1 MKKETAGVIISV
13 MTALV
18 SGVIV
23 EAMPNLVLRIFFIIG
38 VCLTLALYLL
48 RQKIRWQW
56 KDIAIGVVGTIT
68 ALILVISVAVG
79 GSDHFWQQIFNFMGI
94 KTETEETQE
103 AEAQQV
109 IAMQEAQI
117 AELNDEIK
125 TLEEKIDVLLADA
138 QEYED
143 LELQMDSL
151 GKELKALSDG
161 FSEYQFWSGMENQE
175 EAEEIYQKILEL
187 VKVDGN
193 DIFPDLKED
202 KREVEL
208 FYKVRLTDKEY
219 HYCNIISALE
229 MYGVDCEKL
238 AIDEYQLAL
247 WDIETLF
254 IHYSMYK
261 KAAELEKGVTFE
273 EVTFKYNDYRI
284 SMSEYSDTFDYGGWR
299 QHFPN
304 YTADEIL
311 ASMDRAILR
320 FYKKLNLN
328 FNTQI
333 K

>member
-1 MKKETAGVIISV
+1 MKKETVGVIVSV

-68 ALILVISVAVG
+68 VLVFVISVAVG
-79 GSDHFWQQIFNFMGI
+79 GSDHFWQQLESFAGI
-94 KTETEETQE
+94 GTEKEEVQE
-103 AEAQQV
+103 AEAQRV
-109 IAMQEAQI
+109 IVMQEAQI
-117 AELNDEIK
+117 AELNEEIE

-138 QEYED
+138 QGYEN

-151 GKELKALSDG
+151 GKELRTLSEG
-161 FSEYQFWSGMENQE
+161 VSEYQFWSGMEDQK

-187 VKVDGN
+187 VKINGEV
-193 DIFPDLKED
+193 IFPDLKDD
-202 KREVEL
+202 KQEVEL

-229 MYGVDCEKL
+229 MYGVDCEKMS
-238 AIDEYQLAL
+238 IDEYQLVL

-273 EVTFKYNDYRI
+273 EAIYEYNDYRI
-284 SMSEYSDTFDYGGWR
+284 SMSEYSDTFDYSGWR
-299 QHFPN
+299 QNFPN
-304 YTADEIL
+304 RTADEIL
-311 ASMDRAILR
+311 DSLDNAILK

-328 FNTQI
+328 FNTQLR
-333 K
+333 